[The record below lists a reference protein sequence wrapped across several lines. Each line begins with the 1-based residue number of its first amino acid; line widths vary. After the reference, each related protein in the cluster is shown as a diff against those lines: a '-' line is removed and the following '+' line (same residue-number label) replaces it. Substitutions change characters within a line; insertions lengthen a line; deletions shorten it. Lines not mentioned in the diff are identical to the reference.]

1 MRTPL
6 HSVNT
11 ASRVWPALCATL
23 WLLAACAQPAR
34 PGESA
39 SLQSGA
45 PFTGANAAD
54 AAANSTTNAN
64 ARDAGAQAT
73 QADAGPVP
81 LEGGTSVP
89 SAAGYLHAQGAKL
102 FDVQGRE
109 VRLTGLSWFGLETSN
124 YAPHGLW
131 SRSLASML
139 DQIKSLGYNMI
150 RLPFC
155 SQLFDAGSTPNGV
168 DANQN
173 PDLVGVR
180 GLALMDKIVQAAG
193 ARGLKIVLDRHRPD
207 SDAQSTLWYTSAYS
221 EQRWIDDWKMLA
233 AHYKNDAT
241 VIGFDL
247 HNEPHAEATWGDGNP
262 ATDWRA
268 AAERAGN
275 AVLDVNPNL
284 LIIVEGVEKYGST
297 GGWWGGN
304 LRGAKDHP
312 VRLKVDGRLVYSA
325 HEYPASVFNQSWFS
339 DPSYP
344 NNLPAVWRDA
354 WGYLVEDGLAPVW
367 VGELGTKN
375 QTASDK
381 QWLHAF
387 ATYIDQHK
395 LNFAYWCWNPDSGD
409 TGGILQDDWMT
420 VNQDKQSVLQPLLA
434 PPIP

>member
-1 MRTPL
+1 M
-6 HSVNT
+6 
-11 ASRVWPALCATL
+11 
-23 WLLAACAQPAR
+23 ACAQQERAR
-34 PGESA
+34 ESTGSQSA
-39 SLQSGA
+39 AGAGGYGTPFAGASGA
-45 PFTGANAAD
+45 DATASDAGPDARHTLAD
-54 AAANSTTNAN
+54 AAEPALE
-64 ARDAGAQAT
+64 AGA
-73 QADAGPVP
+73 
-81 LEGGTSVP
+81 SVP
-89 SAAGYLHAQGAKL
+89 SATGYLHTQGAKL
-102 FDVQGRE
+102 FDAQGHE

-155 SQLFDAGSTPNGV
+155 SQLFDAGSTANSV

-173 PDLVGVR
+173 PDLVGVS
-180 GLALMDKIVQAAG
+180 GLALMDKVVQAAD
-193 ARGLKIVLDRHRPD
+193 ARGLRVVLDRHRPD
-207 SDAQSTLWYTSAYS
+207 SGAQSTLWYTSAYS

-233 AHYKNDAT
+233 SHYKHNPT

-247 HNEPHAEATWGDGNP
+247 HNEPHAEATWGDGNA

-268 AAERAGN
+268 AAERCGN
-275 AVLDVNPNL
+275 AVLDVNPDL

-312 VRLKVDGRLVYSA
+312 VRLKVDGRLVYSV

-344 NNLPAVWRDA
+344 NNLPAVWHDA
-354 WGYLVEDGLAPVW
+354 WGYLVDDGLAPVW
-367 VGELGTKN
+367 VGEFGTKD
-375 QTASDK
+375 QTTSDK

-387 ATYIDQHK
+387 ATYIDQRK
-395 LNFAYWCWNPDSGD
+395 LNFAYWCWNPNSGD
-409 TGGILQDDWMT
+409 TGGILQDDWIT

-434 PPIP
+434 PLLP